1 MRVLMVEDDL
11 ILGESLKDYLESNGV
26 EINWV
31 KDDRKLDEAIL
42 MSEYDVIVLDL
53 MLKYNKGE
61 DILKQLRDKGIKTPI
76 LIMTAKNRIEDK
88 EVCF

>member
-1 MRVLMVEDDL
+1 MVEDDL

-26 EINWV
+26 EINWL

-61 DILKQLRDKGIKTPI
+61 DILKQLRDKG
-76 LIMTAKNRIEDK
+76 
-88 EVCF
+88 